1 MNRNSSGSFT
11 LSKATTGFLNY
22 KTAEGLA
29 QRSLYSYERILV
41 KWVEHTGDCKVT
53 GVTSQDL
60 SGYLTWLRTEY
71 TPERLNGKTHPLSP
85 KSIRN
90 VWITLSS
97 FFNWASQEFK
107 MANPMKDVPPPRIK
121 KTPVEPFTQDEVE
134 RMLKACL
141 YTREADTNMRH
152 RYTMRRPT
160 ANRDQSILLVLVD
173 TGLRALELC
182 SLKVGDVEIKRGK
195 VEVKHGVEGGAKGG
209 KGRMVY
215 LGKVARRA
223 LWRYL
228 AEREDGEELDAPLFT
243 VYGDRKFNPDTLRIL
258 IKRIA
263 ERAGVKNAYPHK
275 FRHTFAIT
283 YLRSGGDIFT
293 LQEMLGHGSL
303 DMVRHYAQVAQ
314 VDVEQA
320 HRKASPADNW
330 RL

>member
-1 MNRNSSGSFT
+1 MNRNSSGSLT
-11 LSKATTGFLNY
+11 LSKATTGFLNF

-29 QRSLYSYERILV
+29 QRTLYSYERILV
-41 KWVEHTGDCKVT
+41 KWVEHTGDRKVT

-107 MANPMKDVPPPRIK
+107 MVNPMKDVPPPRIK

-152 RYTMRRPT
+152 KYVMRRPT
-160 ANRDQSILLVLVD
+160 ANRDQAIILVLVD

-223 LWRYL
+223 VWRYIS
-228 AEREDGEELDAPLFT
+228 EREDGEDPDAPLFT
-243 VYGDRKFNPDTLRIL
+243 VYGDRKFNPETLRI
-258 IKRIA
+258 
-263 ERAGVKNAYPHK
+263 
-275 FRHTFAIT
+275 
-283 YLRSGGDIFT
+283 
-293 LQEMLGHGSL
+293 
-303 DMVRHYAQVAQ
+303 
-314 VDVEQA
+314 
-320 HRKASPADNW
+320 
-330 RL
+330 

>member
-1 MNRNSSGSFT
+1 MNRNPSGSFT

-29 QRSLYSYERILV
+29 QRSIYSYERTLV
-41 KWVEHTGDCKVT
+41 KWVEFMGDCKVIS
-53 GVTSQDL
+53 VTSQEV
-60 SGYLTWLRTEY
+60 SGYLSWLRTEY
-71 TPERLNGKTHPLSP
+71 IPERLNGKTHPLSP
-85 KSIRN
+85 KSVRN

-97 FFNWASQEFK
+97 FFTWASHEFK
-107 MANPMKDVPPPRIK
+107 LANPMKDVPAPRFK
-121 KTPVEPFTQDEVE
+121 RAPVESFTQEEVE
-134 RMLKACL
+134 RMLKACI

-152 RYTMRRPT
+152 KFVMRRPT
-160 ANRDQSILLVLVD
+160 ANRDQAIILVLLD

-182 SLKVGDVEIKRGK
+182 SLMVDDVDVKRGK
-195 VEVKHGVEGGAKGG
+195 VEVKHGLEGGAKGG

-223 LWRYL
+223 VWRDL
-228 AEREDGEELDAPLFT
+228 AEREDGEEPDAPLFT
-243 VYGDRKFNPDTLRIL
+243 VYGDRTFNPDTLRHL
-258 IKRIA
+258 IKSIA

-283 YLRSGGDIFT
+283 YLRSCGDIFT

-303 DMVRHYAQVAQ
+303 DMVRHYAQIAQ

-320 HRKASPADNW
+320 HRRASPADNW

>member
-1 MNRNSSGSFT
+1 MNCNSSGSFI
-11 LSKATTGFLNY
+11 LSKATTGFLNC
-22 KTAEGLA
+22 KTAEGQA

-107 MANPMKDVPPPRIK
+107 MANPMRDVPPPRIK

-141 YTREADTNMRH
+141 YTREADTNTRH
-152 RYTMRRPT
+152 KYVMRRPT
-160 ANRDQSILLVLVD
+160 ANRDQALILVLVD

-215 LGKVARRA
+215 LGKTTRIAV
-223 LWRYL
+223 WRYL
-228 AEREDGEELDAPLFT
+228 VDREDGDDPDALVFLDQH
-243 VYGDRKFNPDTLRIL
+243 DRHYNPGSLRQL
-258 IKRIA
+258 IKDIA
-263 ERAGVKNAYPHK
+263 ERAGVKGAYPHK
-275 FRHTFAIT
+275 FRHMFAIT

-293 LQEMLGHGSL
+293 LQSLLGHSSL
-303 DMVRHYAQVAQ
+303 EMVRHYAQIAEI
-314 VDVEQA
+314 DIAPA
-320 HRKASPADNW
+320 HHKASPADNW